1 MSARILIIDDEES
14 IRFTFHRFLKAAG
27 YNVATVAG
35 CKDALER
42 LNSTNFDLVYVD
54 IILEDGSGIDVLRE
68 IKMRGLNCP
77 VIIITGAPVV
87 TTAMESI
94 RLGAFDYIAKPVNQE
109 SLLALTR
116 NALKYKATFEE
127 KERYR
132 INLEAIF
139 HSVGDAI
146 ITVDEA
152 MVLTE
157 LNEAATAL
165 CSFGR
170 DDIGKPFKTILSGSC
185 GGRCTKLLEAT
196 ITSGKPQKAE
206 RLECIQKDRGIRIVN
221 LQTYPLLDSQSQT
234 RGVVLVTHDDT
245 LVVELVKKVVE
256 LKQFHRIIG
265 KSEPMQQVYALI
277 NALAKVQTTVLIT
290 GESGTGKELVAEAL
304 HLAGERSHKPLVK
317 INCSALPENLLE
329 AEMFG
334 HVKGAFTGAIRDNE
348 GRFQKADGGTIFF
361 DEIGDISQKIQV
373 KLLRVLEESEFE
385 RVGSSVPTKVDVR
398 LIAAT
403 NRDLQERVSAGEM
416 REDLYYRLK
425 VVEIRLPPLRD
436 RHGDIP
442 LLVEHFRAK
451 FNAKF
456 KKNIEAISSD
466 VLAFCSKYPWPGN
479 VRELE
484 HAVEHA
490 FVMCN
495 HKIITCAHLPQDL
508 MKIASLRRS
517 RKAQD
522 NHAPETLEALN
533 KTGWNKT
540 KAARLLGI
548 NRVTLYRRIK
558 KFNLKEE
565 PPDMI

>member
-27 YNVATVAG
+27 YIATTAAG
-35 CKDALER
+35 YKDAVARLEAD
-42 LNSTNFDLVYVD
+42 SFDLVYAD
-54 IILEDGSGIDVLRE
+54 IILEDGTGIDILRE
-68 IKMRGLNCP
+68 IKARGLNCP
-77 VIIITGAPVV
+77 VIIITGDPMVA
-87 TTAMESI
+87 TATESI
-94 RLGAFDYIAKPVNQE
+94 RLGAFDYIAKPINQE
-109 SLLALTR
+109 SLLVLTR
-116 NALKYKATFEE
+116 NALKYKAAYEE

-132 INLEAIF
+132 TNLEAIF

-157 LNEAATAL
+157 FNEAAATL
-165 CSFGR
+165 CSFTR
-170 DDIGKPFKTILSGSC
+170 DHLGKPFKTLLTGSC
-185 GGRCTKLLEAT
+185 EGRCAQLLEAT
-196 ITSGKPQKAE
+196 IANGKPHKTE
-206 RLECIQKDRGIRIVN
+206 RIECTPKDLNTRIVN
-221 LQTYPLLDSQSQT
+221 LQTYPLLDSQCQT
-234 RGVVLVTHDDT
+234 RGVVLVMHDDT
-245 LVVELVKKVVE
+245 RVVELVQEVAE
-256 LKQFHRIIG
+256 LRQFHRIIG
-265 KSEPMQQVYALI
+265 KSEPMQQVYSLI

-290 GESGTGKELVAEAL
+290 GESGTGKELIAEAL

-385 RVGSSVPTKVDVR
+385 RVGSSALTKVDVR

-403 NRDLQERVSAGEM
+403 NRDIQDRVSRGEM

-442 LLVEHFRAK
+442 LLLEHFRAK

-466 VLAFCSKYPWPGN
+466 VLSVFCKYSWPGN

-495 HKIITCAHLPQDL
+495 HRIITCEHLPPDF
-508 MKIASLRRS
+508 MKISALRRS
-517 RKAQD
+517 SKKAQD
-522 NHAPETLEALN
+522 HSAQDTLEALK

-548 NRVTLYRRIK
+548 DRVTIYRRIK
-558 KFNLKEE
+558 KFDLKEE
-565 PPDMI
+565 VV